1 MKIIE
6 REALFIKKEDLKER
20 TLKVFEKDF
29 TLRFYDEKACNRC
42 EFLEER
48 HSDLCNNCAAFK
60 AEEYLLR
67 HKVIKGRKY
76 LGLPIGAKKKIEKR
90 LAKYNHTYKPKYR
103 KIRRAKDIKPFKFLG
118 ELYPEQKAAVKDT
131 LKGKRGVLR
140 APPRSGKTV
149 MGVYL
154 TSRVRK
160 KTLIIAS
167 QKDWLDGFYETFCGS
182 ATQKPLTNLKGAGI
196 QFKDT
201 KKGYGKARVAF
212 CRTLEDFQNYDIC
225 LSTVQ
230 SLYSA
235 SGRKILPKLRSMF
248 GLVIVDE
255 IHKGAAQQ
263 YSKVLY
269 NLNAEYYIGLTGT
282 DSRKDMR
289 FSIIRNILGENLHEM
304 EKAQLRPR
312 IHLVNS
318 KYKNDGK
325 NRPWVYAVN
334 NLENSMPKLRQIAEY
349 AAQDVKNGHMV
360 LIPLARVKVIGK
372 LVEMINKKIGKEVC
386 FEFSGRV
393 KAERRKELVDMA
405 RGYEAKVLVGQS
417 SVIFTGV
424 NIPRA
429 SMLYEVT
436 PSSNLENCQQRT
448 ARILTPYD
456 DKPTPAIRYWLDD
469 SSLRKNCMRN
479 EYWNCVH
486 KLFNP
491 IISDKDLRTLKQ
503 YFQTRRQRDF
513 SV

>member
-1 MKIIE
+1 MKIIQ

-29 TLRFYDEKACNRC
+29 TLRFYEERVCEQC

-60 AEEYLLR
+60 GEEYLLR
-67 HKVIKGRKY
+67 HKVIKGTKY
-76 LGLPIGAKKKIEKR
+76 LGLPIGAKKKVEKR
-90 LAKYNHTYKPKYR
+90 LAKYNHTYKPKYKR
-103 KIRRAKDIKPFKFLG
+103 VKSGTKIKPFKFTGKLRK
-118 ELYPEQKAAVKDT
+118 EQVPAAKDAI
-131 LKGKRGVLR
+131 KGKRGVLK

-149 MGVYL
+149 LGVYI
-154 TSRVRK
+154 SSKVRK
-160 KTLIIAS
+160 KTLILAS

-182 ATQKPLTNLKGAGI
+182 DTQKPLTDLKGAGI
-196 QFKDT
+196 QFKDA
-201 KKGYGKARVAF
+201 KKSYGKARVAF
-212 CRTLEDFQNYDIC
+212 CRTLEDFKNYDIC
-225 LSTVQ
+225 LATVQ
-230 SLYSA
+230 SLYSKY
-235 SGRKILPKLRSMF
+235 GRSILPKLRSMF

-269 NLNAEYYIGLTGT
+269 GLNAEYFIGLTGT

-289 FSIIRNILGENLHEM
+289 FSIIRNILGDNLHEM
-304 EKAQLRPR
+304 KKEQLRPR
-312 IHLVNS
+312 ILLVES

-325 NRPWVYAVN
+325 QRPWVYAVN

-349 AAQDVKNGHMV
+349 AAQDVKSGHMV

-372 LVEMINKKIGKEVC
+372 LVEMINKKIGEEVC

-393 KAERRKELVDMA
+393 KPERRKELVDMA
-405 RGYEAKVLVGQS
+405 RNYKAKVLVGQS

-436 PSSNLENCQQRT
+436 PSSNLENCEQRT

-469 SSLRKNCMRN
+469 NPIRKNCMRN

-486 KLFNP
+486 KKFNP
-491 IISDKDLRTLKQ
+491 IITDKDLARLKK
-503 YFQTRRQRDF
+503 YFQTQRQRSF
-513 SV
+513 TI